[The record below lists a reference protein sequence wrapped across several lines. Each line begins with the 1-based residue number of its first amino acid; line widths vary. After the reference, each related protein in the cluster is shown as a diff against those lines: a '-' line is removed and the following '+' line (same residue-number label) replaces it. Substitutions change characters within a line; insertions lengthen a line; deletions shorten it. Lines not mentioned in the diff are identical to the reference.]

1 MGYYTTYSLEIVI
14 LGQNEISE
22 EDIIDQFRKEYE
34 SAEYALDDDG
44 SSNES
49 CKWYDSKDDLVNFS
63 KKHSGTLFLLS
74 GTGEESG
81 DLWKLYVRDGKHQ
94 FCKARM
100 VFDEFD
106 EFKMV

>member
-14 LGQNEISE
+14 LGQDEISK
-22 EDIIDQFRKEYE
+22 EDVIAQFRKSSE
-34 SAEYALDDDG
+34 SAEYALDEDG

-49 CKWYDSKDDLVNFS
+49 CKWYDSNDDLIKFS
-63 KKHSGTLFLLS
+63 KKHLGTLFLLS
-74 GTGEESG
+74 GTGEESE

-94 FCKARM
+94 VCKARL

-106 EFKMV
+106 EFKMI